1 MNLILFGPPGAGKGT
16 QSKKLEAFYRI
27 PQISTGDMLRSARA
41 AKTKLGLE
49 ADQYM
54 SAGKLVPDEVIIG
67 LIEDRLK
74 DTDCDRG
81 FILDGFP
88 RTLPQA
94 RSLQETLDKQ
104 TRRLDRV
111 VNIEVDEEDLVKR
124 LTGRRQCE
132 KCHQMYHVTLAPS
145 KKEGVCDRCGGK
157 LFQRDDDK
165 EETIRARLKVYRE
178 QTEPLI
184 DHYRKAGL
192 LETVKGG
199 ASVDEVF
206 NAIVTVLNQTE
217 KRSQV
222 SGNK

>member
-1 MNLILFGPPGAGKGT
+1 
-16 QSKKLEAFYRI
+16 
-27 PQISTGDMLRSARA
+27 MLRSARA

-54 SAGKLVPDEVIIG
+54 SSGKLVPDAVIIG
-67 LIEDRLK
+67 LIEERLK
-74 DTDCDRG
+74 NVDCSRG

-94 RSLQETLDKQ
+94 EALQKTLEKQ
-104 TRRLDRV
+104 KRNLERV

-132 KCHQMYHVTLAPS
+132 DCHQMYHVSLAPP
-145 KKEGVCDRCGGK
+145 KKDGVCDRCGGK

-165 EETIRARLKVYRE
+165 EQTIRARLKVYRE

-184 DHYRKAGL
+184 DYYRQANL

-199 ASVDEVF
+199 ASVEDVF
-206 NAIVTVLNQTE
+206 NAIVNVLNEGE

-222 SGNK
+222 S